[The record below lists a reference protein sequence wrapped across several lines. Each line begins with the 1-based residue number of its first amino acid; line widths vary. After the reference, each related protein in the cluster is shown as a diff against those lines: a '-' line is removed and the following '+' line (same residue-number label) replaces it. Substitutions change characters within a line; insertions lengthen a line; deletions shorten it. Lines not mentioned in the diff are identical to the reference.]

1 MCDYSQ
7 SFRVDLHSNMSF
19 LPLFRLP
26 TTSRK
31 SVLTAGP
38 DAPKSLELC
47 LDFSV
52 HAPAPDE
59 STSSR
64 GNPDDSE
71 SQSDGNSRAY
81 TDEFPGS
88 DADTDD
94 SESGSES
101 EGADSPDNAESP
113 ATSRRR
119 GSFIWDREKGGF
131 SLEWANLAE
140 FDLWRQ
146 MEERLSCINFIASTS
161 RPGGI
166 LFSHKQ
172 RFVCGRQNSGGGN
185 PYEKKHPERQRK
197 IATKKSGCR
206 CYVIIKQYHHTST
219 VLGRYVDKHD
229 HEIGAANIAYT
240 RLSGTARERIKT
252 MLNRKIDR
260 REIVSCRN
268 QISLAVDLMHLKV
281 RVIRDWAPD
290 GSRDKLIAL
299 KEVNQMA
306 QVLDNHKIRLHP
318 DDAIATRLLLDE
330 LSVQG
335 NRTFYKDKQDRT
347 PTDLPGD
354 AFVLCL
360 QTVFQLDAF
369 RRLGDGFIG
378 IDATHNITQY
388 ENLLLFTIIARDRW
402 GHGK

>member
-1 MCDYSQ
+1 
-7 SFRVDLHSNMSF
+7 MSF
-19 LPLFRLP
+19 LPHFRLP
-26 TTSRK
+26 STSRK

-38 DAPKSLELC
+38 DAPESLVLC
-47 LDFSV
+47 LDFSA
-52 HAPAPDE
+52 HTDE

-71 SQSDGNSRAY
+71 SHSTGNSRAN
-81 TDEFPGS
+81 TEDSEFQGRGS

-94 SESGSES
+94 SKSDSES
-101 EGADSPDNAESP
+101 ESSESSRADSPDNTESP

-119 GSFIWDREKGGF
+119 GSFNWDREKGGF

-140 FDLWRQ
+140 FNLWRE
-146 MEERLSCINFIASTS
+146 MEEHLSCINFIASTS

-197 IATKKSGCR
+197 IATKKSGCG
-206 CYVIIKQYHHTST
+206 CYVIIKQYPHTLT

-240 RLSGTARERIKT
+240 RLSGTAREQIKT
-252 MLNRKIDR
+252 MLNQKIDR

-268 QISLAVDLMHLKV
+268 QISLAIDLMHLKV

-306 QVLDNHKIRLHP
+306 QVLDNHKISVTPLNCYLTDCRTVP
-318 DDAIATRLLLDE
+318 AYDKDWDCQIAKIR
-330 LSVQG
+330 
-335 NRTFYKDKQDRT
+335 
-347 PTDLPGD
+347 
-354 AFVLCL
+354 
-360 QTVFQLDAF
+360 
-369 RRLGDGFIG
+369 
-378 IDATHNITQY
+378 
-388 ENLLLFTIIARDRW
+388 
-402 GHGK
+402 